1 MSTRSFPFVKDKDLL
16 KFCLITQD
24 KGHIAEIN
32 LLHRVNTVSL
42 KMEKVN
48 ESHTFRPRAKLG
60 GTHLVVSSQI
70 LVYCMFR
77 G

>member
-42 KMEKVN
+42 KMEKI
-48 ESHTFRPRAKLG
+48 K
-60 GTHLVVSSQI
+60 
-70 LVYCMFR
+70 
-77 G
+77 